1 MGQLIYNVHSQLKRS
16 SQSFALFSVKLL
28 SGLILGLVL
37 AIAGEQII
45 GYGNFSFWFVSILFT
60 GVFLRISRAWS
71 FGGLMVYNLVCLL
84 LGLLLRMYVLIAPGN

>member
-1 MGQLIYNVHSQLKRS
+1 MSQLIQNMQIQIKKS
-16 SQSFALFSVKLL
+16 SQSFVLFGAKLI

-45 GYGNFSFWFVSILFT
+45 GYGNFAFWFVAVLFT
-60 GVFLRISRAWS
+60 GVFLRISRPWS

-84 LGLLLRMYVLIAPGN
+84 LGLLLRMYVLVAPGS